1 MTRRI
6 VVASVVVAAVAVGL
20 WMQRDRILTAIGTHV
35 VSAEAPVAADAIV
48 VLAGSLPDR
57 ILEAVDLYKEG
68 WAPRIVLTKETGM
81 PGIEVLQQRGVKIP
95 EKHEL
100 NISIAEQLGV
110 PREALVVLDGP
121 ANSTISEADI
131 VLDWLRNSGSR
142 RALIVTSKMHSYRA
156 GLIYR
161 ARAGS
166 GIEIVSCASRHD
178 PYDPGS
184 WWRSRG
190 YVRRLVF
197 EYQKLVIYWLRDRW
211 LGPEAHRVNHDA
223 AVRQRTVGG
232 GAGQDGRAGAVRAGR
247 RAAGARIAAIAP
259 SVIMPPT
266 ICCSDRG
273 SSTKT

>member
-6 VVASVVVAAVAVGL
+6 LVAAVFVAAVAAVL
-20 WMQRDRILTAIGTHV
+20 WVQRDRILTAIGRFV
-35 VSAEAPVAADAIV
+35 VSTDAPVAADAIV

-81 PGIEVLQQRGVKIP
+81 PGIEVLQRRGVRIP
-95 EKHEL
+95 EKHEI

-110 PREALVVLDGP
+110 PRAAIVVLDGP

-131 VLDWLRNSGSR
+131 VLAWLRASGAR
-142 RALIVTSKMHSYRA
+142 RALIVTSKMHSHRA
-156 GLIYR
+156 GVIYR

-166 GIEIVSCASRHD
+166 GVDIVSCASRHD
-178 PYDPGS
+178 PYDPAT

-197 EYQKLVIYWLRDRW
+197 EYQKLAIYWLRDRW
-211 LGPEAHRVNHDA
+211 LGPEAHRVNDGA
-223 AVRQRTVGG
+223 AVRQTPAAFV
-232 GAGQDGRAGAVRAGR
+232 AGQEGRGS
-247 RAAGARIAAIAP
+247 AAG
-259 SVIMPPT
+259 T
-266 ICCSDRG
+266 D
-273 SSTKT
+273 

>member
-1 MTRRI
+1 MTRR
-6 VVASVVVAAVAVGL
+6 VLFAAVVVAAVAGGL
-20 WMQRDRILTAIGTHV
+20 WMQRERILTAIGRFV
-35 VSAEAPVAADAIV
+35 VSTEAPVAADAVV

-81 PGIEVLQQRGVKIP
+81 PGIEVLQRRGVKIP

-110 PREALVVLDGP
+110 PRAAIVVLDGP

-131 VLDWLRNSGSR
+131 VLAWLRSSGAR
-142 RALIVTSKMHSYRA
+142 RALIVTSKMHSHRA

-166 GIEIVSCASRHD
+166 GLEIVSCASRHD

-211 LGPEAHRVNHDA
+211 LGPEAHRVKA
-223 AVRQRTVGG
+223 G
-232 GAGQDGRAGAVRAGR
+232 GAARQAVADSVAAQDERAA
-247 RAAGARIAAIAP
+247 AAGA
-259 SVIMPPT
+259 
-266 ICCSDRG
+266 G
-273 SSTKT
+273 